1 VSDFGGKDASGVET
15 IQGGRVVRI
24 YNNVNS
30 ISIQNDLNNTN
41 MSMQT
46 SLQRLSTGLRINSA
60 ADDAAG
66 LSVSEGLR
74 SQIRG
79 STQAQQ
85 NANDGLALL
94 QIAEGGT
101 SQITDNLQRM
111 RELAVQASNGT
122 YSNTDRGYIQQEY
135 TALASEITRI
145 AEATTYNN
153 TALLSNTSTFSFQ
166 ISAASAGASS
176 TITFTAVNLSS
187 GLSFGG
193 VSLQSTAQSA
203 IAKIDAAL
211 TSVLSLR
218 STLGSTMN
226 RLDSTVTNL
235 GNMVT
240 NLTSAESQ
248 IRDTNFAT
256 ETTNFTR
263 NQILTQSATS
273 MLAQANQLPSGVL
286 KLLG

>member
-1 VSDFGGKDASGVET
+1 M
-15 IQGGRVVRI
+15 RI

-30 ISIQNDLNNTN
+30 ISIQNDLSTTNTA
-41 MSMQT
+41 MQT

-66 LSVSEGLR
+66 LSVSEGLK

-79 STQAQQ
+79 SQQAQQ

-101 SQITDNLQRM
+101 SQITSNLQTM
-111 RELAVQASNGT
+111 RQLAVQASNGT
-122 YSNTDRGYIQQEY
+122 YSNTDRGYIQQEF

-145 AEATTYNN
+145 AQSTTYNN

-176 TITFTAVNLSS
+176 TITFKAVNLSS

-193 VSLQSTAQSA
+193 VSLQSSAQAA
-203 IAKIDAAL
+203 IAKIDTAL
-211 TSVLSLR
+211 NSVLSLR
-218 STLGSTMN
+218 STLGSAMN

-240 NLTSAESQ
+240 NLTSAESG
-248 IRDTNFAT
+248 ITDTNFAT

-263 NQILTQSATS
+263 SQILTQSATS

-286 KLLG
+286 KLLS